1 MVRYLITD
9 RRGNP
14 IYSFAQGRRRN
25 NNLRFFQNQLGR
37 LFSTVQSNSN
47 ATSFAAT
54 NLVCLV
60 NNQDWDNVLKRL
72 KSHPQEATVQDEATG
87 NTVLHIACKFNPP
100 AEVIQALSRHE
111 GIVRRP
117 NMMGVTPLHY
127 AASYRCSKET
137 LQALLDAAKSDDAGD
152 DKHTSATADL
162 THRGRAP
169 IHYACM
175 SFRGLDKEALQLL
188 VDATLKDGNIW
199 VHRLP
204 ERRQDFMGEM
214 VEETPEDL
222 ENEEVEL
229 YSNYSHAPDD
239 LTCDDSSLGAGEAPV
254 LVNVMGLKDATGSTP
269 LDLLFHRYRERVRCI
284 INTVDRINHQNREN
298 PDRAALI
305 AAIKVYADLGE
316 VWEKAQWIIA
326 RLNEERLQRECENY
340 TNLADTVPKEPQD
353 ATSRRTTYYG
363 STCSSAFY
371 DPSQEPSSPAELAVS
386 RVAAGAAMERHK
398 DLMLADDFTLSLPSN
413 AETEQP
419 SSPKKKFRVVHASV
433 GLIGY
438 GCPPELIRLAIS
450 IHPHQV
456 TEMDEDGNL
465 PLHIAATAAS
475 YLSTAHATVS
485 DTDDFPTSIMAAAAV
500 AAQETGDDQSVLSDA
515 ALSFFSSATV
525 SYTTNPFDKVIKM
538 LLEHYPAA
546 AHTPHGRVGKL
557 PLVMAIESSRR
568 TWNDGIRTLLNAYPP
583 ALHSK
588 KLIDPSLYPRVLSK
602 LANDGPYSG
611 MEVAKKSK
619 RAIRQ
624 ESCSRSTLYAL
635 IRSKPEWLARDFGDT
650 EDAS

>member
-14 IYSFAQGRRRN
+14 IYSFAQGRRIN

-37 LFSTVQSNSN
+37 LFSAVQTNSN

-54 NLVCLV
+54 TLVCLV
-60 NNQDWDNVLKRL
+60 NNQDWVNVVKRL
-72 KSHPQEATVQDEATG
+72 KSHPQEALVHDEATG
-87 NTVLHIACKFNPP
+87 NTVLHLACKFNPP
-100 AEVIQALSRHE
+100 VDVIQALSCNE

-117 NMMGVTPLHY
+117 NNMGVTALHY
-127 AASYRCSKET
+127 AASYRCSKEA
-137 LQALLDAAKSDDAGD
+137 LQALLDAARSDDAGD
-152 DKHTSATADL
+152 DKHSSATADL

-175 SFRGLDKEALQLL
+175 SFRGLDKEALHLL
-188 VDATLKDGNIW
+188 VDATLKEGNIW

-204 ERRQDFMGEM
+204 KHQRRQDSVFMGEM
-214 VEETPEDL
+214 AEETPEDL

-229 YSNYSHAPDD
+229 PSNFSHAPDD
-239 LTCDDSSLGAGEAPV
+239 LTCDDDTSLNEAPV

-284 INTVDRINHQNREN
+284 INTVDRINHQNQEN
-298 PDRAALI
+298 PNRAALI

-326 RLNEERLQRECENY
+326 RLNEARLQRECEDES
-340 TNLADTVPKEPQD
+340 NLADAPRQPQD

-363 STCSSAFY
+363 TTCSFGFY
-371 DPSQEPSSPAELAVS
+371 DPAQEPSSPGELAVS
-386 RVAAGAAMERHK
+386 RVAAEVAMERHK
-398 DLMLADDFTLSLPSN
+398 DLMAIDDITMDLSKIPEKDRSIGV
-413 AETEQP
+413 
-419 SSPKKKFRVVHASV
+419 KKKFRVVHASV
-433 GLIGY
+433 GLIGF

-475 YLSTAHATVS
+475 YLATAHATVS
-485 DTDDFPTSIMAAAAV
+485 DSDDIPTSIMAAAAA

-515 ALSFFSSATV
+515 AMSFFSSATV
-525 SYTTNPFDKVIKM
+525 SLTTNPFDKVIKM
-538 LLEHYPAA
+538 LLEHYPDAA
-546 AHTPHGRVGKL
+546 QTPHGKTGRL
-557 PLVMAIESSRR
+557 PLAMAIESGRR
-568 TWNDGIRTLLNAYPP
+568 TWNDGIRTLLHANPP

-588 KLIDPSLYPRVLSK
+588 KLMDPALYPRVLAK
-602 LANDGPYSG
+602 LANAGAMPG
-611 MEVAKKSK
+611 VVAEKKSK

-624 ESCSRSTLYAL
+624 ESCSRTTLYAL
-635 IRSKPEWLARDFGDT
+635 IRSKPEWLVRDFD
-650 EDAS
+650 